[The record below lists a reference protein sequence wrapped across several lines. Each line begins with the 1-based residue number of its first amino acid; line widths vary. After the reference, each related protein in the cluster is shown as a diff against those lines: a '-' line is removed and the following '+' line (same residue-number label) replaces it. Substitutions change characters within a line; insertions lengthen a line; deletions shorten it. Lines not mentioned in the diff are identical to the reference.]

1 MPSDEEQPAWL
12 AQLLEMTDDGER
24 HAGFTT
30 QPRFHNQDL
39 LPLIHA
45 ELIRCL
51 YSDRTRAH
59 RAGALAEMAAH
70 VMQDDTSRA
79 IGQRC
84 QGNLLYAD
92 AHYAAAVD
100 CYRESIRLFELAGRA
115 AEAGRVYFGGL
126 QALIYL
132 GRYEEAHSWAREAR
146 ARFELAHDE
155 LRLARLELNIG
166 NLYYR
171 QDRYQQ
177 AMEHY
182 ALARPRLAASDQPQD
197 YAAVLSNS
205 AVCLS
210 SMGRFA
216 ESLAEYREAQA
227 WCGANGLGL
236 LAAAADYNI
245 AYLHYLRGEYRR
257 ASELYKLSR
266 AHSTEAG
273 DEYHAAL
280 CDLDESEMLLELNVA
295 SDAQLLASRAAAEFH
310 RLHMPYEYAKALV
323 FGGLARFRRGDSLFA
338 LRMLRQARAAFQKE
352 GNRYWPAAVDLYQ
365 AIVLESDG
373 CWNHAAR
380 LAHRAR
386 KALRPYS
393 LTGKFALCNLLLAKL
408 ELRENRPAQAQ
419 VLLEEA
425 GASALS
431 PALQCHLLYLGGMA
445 SERLNDT
452 PKAEHCYSEALATM
466 ELARNE
472 FWNRELKISYLQD
485 KASLYQ
491 AFAALALKSGG
502 AQGEA
507 RAFDLVQRA
516 KSRTLL
522 EGIEARRNGFHGSG
536 ERGAELLEAT
546 RNLNAG
552 FRQLDAVASRPGAES
567 DHAELKSIR
576 ARIQDLER
584 SLTQLRAEDSPAGL
598 LRGDFRIEPAEV
610 IAEALPPDATLVEYF
625 IIQNQIHA
633 WLLTPGGVSHHVCG
647 AAQPARYALQLLQF
661 QLAKFTLG
669 AAYLRRFAQPIQHAL
684 QAHLQEL
691 YSLLI
696 APIRNS
702 LDTESLIFAP
712 AGFLHHVPFNALL
725 DADGRGVIDDFTVSI
740 IPSASVYLRCAR
752 RTCEPAAG
760 SLVVAVADPS
770 TPHVA
775 REGATVAA
783 ILPDSELL
791 VGEDATAEAL
801 LEKAT
806 RRKYIHIAAH
816 GFERRDNPLFSA
828 IGLGNSQ
835 VRLIDLDR
843 LRLSA
848 DLVTLSGCSTGVSV
862 VTGADELVGLMRG
875 MLGAGAKALLAALW
889 DVSDDATATFMTAF
903 YRNLFGAAQRSP
915 ARALRAAMLE
925 LRGSRE
931 NLYFWGA
938 FQVVGIG

>member
-1 MPSDEEQPAWL
+1 MLSAEDQPAWL
-12 AQLLEMTDDGER
+12 AYLLEMTDDGER
-24 HAGFTT
+24 QAAFSA
-30 QPRFHNQDL
+30 QPRFHNPDL

-51 YSDRTRAH
+51 YSDRTRAR
-59 RAGALAEMAAH
+59 RAGALAEMAAQA
-70 VMQDDTSRA
+70 VPDETSRA

-100 CYRESIRLFELAGRA
+100 CYRESIRLFESAGRE

-132 GRYEEAHSWAREAR
+132 GRYQEAHAWAGEAR
-146 ARFELAHDE
+146 VRFEQAHDE

-171 QDRYQQ
+171 QDLYQQ

-182 ALARPRLAASDQPQD
+182 ALARQRLATSDQPQD

-216 ESLAEYREAQA
+216 EALAEYQEAQA
-227 WCGANGLGL
+227 WCRANGLGL
-236 LAAAADYNI
+236 LAAAADYNV
-245 AYLHYLRGEYRR
+245 AYLHFLRGEYRR
-257 ASELYKLSR
+257 ASQLYKLSR
-266 AHSTEAG
+266 VHSNEVG

-280 CDLDESEMLLELNVA
+280 CDLDESEMLLELNMA
-295 SDAQLLASRAAAEFH
+295 SDAQLLAGRAAVAFS
-310 RLHMPYEYAKALV
+310 RLNMPYEYAKALV
-323 FGGLARFRRGDSLFA
+323 FGGLARFRRGDSPLA
-338 LRMLRQARAAFQKE
+338 LRMLRQARAAFKKE

-365 AIVLESDG
+365 AIVLEFDG
-373 CWNHAAR
+373 RWNDAAR
-380 LAHRAR
+380 LAQRAA
-386 KALRPYS
+386 KSLRPHS

-408 ELRENRPAQAQ
+408 ELRENRPASARA
-419 VLLEEA
+419 LLDEA
-425 GASALS
+425 AASELS
-431 PALQCHLLYLGGMA
+431 PALKCHLLYLGGIA
-445 SERLNDT
+445 SERLNDMS
-452 PKAEHCYSEALATM
+452 KAELCYSQALAGM

-472 FWNRELKISYLQD
+472 FWNRELRISYLQD

-502 AQGEA
+502 AQGEIN
-507 RAFDLVQRA
+507 AFNLVQRA

-522 EGIEARRNGFHGSG
+522 ESLDAPRTEFDGSD
-536 ERGAELLEAT
+536 ERAEELLEAT

-552 FRQLDAVASRPGAES
+552 YRQLDAVASRP
-567 DHAELKSIR
+567 AELKSIR

-584 SLTQLRAEDSPAGL
+584 NLARLRGEDSPEGL
-598 LRGDFRIEPAEV
+598 LRGDLKIESPEV
-610 IAEALPPDATLVEYF
+610 IANALPPDATLVEYF
-625 IIQNQIHA
+625 IIQNQIHV
-633 WLLTPGGVSHHVCG
+633 WLLTAGGVSHYVCG

-669 AAYLRRFAQPIQHAL
+669 PSYLSRFEAPIQHAVKT
-684 QAHLQEL
+684 HLREL

-702 LDTESLIFAP
+702 LATESLIFAP
-712 AGFLHHVPFNALL
+712 VGFLHHVPFNGLL
-725 DADGRGVIDDFTVSI
+725 DANGRSLVDVFTISI
-740 IPSASVYLRCAR
+740 IPSASVYLQCAR
-752 RTCEPAAG
+752 RQSEPAAG
-760 SLVVAVADPS
+760 SLVLAAGDLS

-775 REGATVAA
+775 REGAAVAA

-791 VGEDATAEAL
+791 IGEEATADAL
-801 LEKAT
+801 LQKAV

-816 GFERRDNPLFSA
+816 GLERRDNPLFSA

-835 VRLIDLDR
+835 VRSLDLDR

-875 MLGAGAKALLAALW
+875 MLGAGAKSLLAALW

-903 YRNLFGAAQRSP
+903 YGHLFGPAQRSP

-925 LRGSRE
+925 SRATHE

-938 FQVVGIG
+938 FQVVGVG

>member
-1 MPSDEEQPAWL
+1 MPSAEEQPAWL
-12 AQLLEMTDDGER
+12 AQLLEMADDGER
-24 HAGFTT
+24 QACFTA
-30 QPRFHNQDL
+30 QPRFHNKDL

-51 YSDRTRAH
+51 YSDRTRAL
-59 RAGALAEMAAH
+59 RVGAVAEMAAQ
-70 VMQDDTSRA
+70 VVQDDISRA

-84 QGNLLYAD
+84 RGNLLYAD
-92 AHYAAAVD
+92 AHHTAAVD
-100 CYRESIRLFELAGRA
+100 CYRESIRLFESAGRE

-132 GRYEEAHSWAREAR
+132 GRYEEAHAWAGEAR
-146 ARFELAHDE
+146 VRFERAHDE

-182 ALARPRLAASDQPQD
+182 ALARQRLASSDQPQD
-197 YAAVLSNS
+197 FAAVLSNS

-210 SMGRFA
+210 SMGRLA
-216 ESLAEYREAQA
+216 EALAEYREAQA
-227 WCGANGLGL
+227 WCGANGLAL
-236 LAAAADYNI
+236 LAAAADYNV
-245 AYLHYLRGEYRR
+245 AYLHFLRGEYRR

-280 CDLDESEMLLELNVA
+280 CDLDESEMLLELNMA
-295 SDAQLLASRAAAEFH
+295 SDAQMLASRAAAAFH
-310 RLHMPYEYAKALV
+310 RLNMPYEYAKALV
-323 FGGLARFRRGDSLFA
+323 FGGLARFRRGDLRFA
-338 LRMLRQARAAFQKE
+338 LRMLRQARAVFKKE
-352 GNRYWPAAVDLYQ
+352 GNRYWLAAVDLYR

-373 CWNHAAR
+373 RWNDAAR
-380 LAHRAR
+380 LAQRAA
-386 KALRPYS
+386 KSLRPQS
-393 LTGKFALCNLLLAKL
+393 PTGKFALCNLLLAKL
-408 ELRENRPAQAQ
+408 ELRENRPASALA
-419 VLLEEA
+419 LLEEA
-425 GASALS
+425 RASALS
-431 PALQCHLLYLGGMA
+431 PALKCHLLYLAGIA

-452 PKAEHCYSEALATM
+452 PKAELYYSEALAAM

-502 AQGEA
+502 MHGEA
-507 RAFDLVQRA
+507 RAFHLVQRA

-522 EGIEARRNGFHGSG
+522 ESLEARRNGFDGSL
-536 ERGAELLEAT
+536 EPAEELLEAS

-552 FRQLDAVASRPGAES
+552 YRQLDAVAGRPATDGKR
-567 DHAELKSIR
+567 AELKSIR

-584 SLTQLRAEDSPAGL
+584 SLAQLSGENNGAGL
-598 LRGDFRIEPAEV
+598 PCADSKIEPAEV
-610 IAEALPPDATLVEYF
+610 IGAALPPDATLVEYF
-625 IIQNQIHA
+625 IVQNQIHA
-633 WLLTPGGVSHHVCG
+633 WLLTAGGLTHRVCG

-661 QLAKFTLG
+661 QLAKFTFG
-669 AAYLRRFAQPIQHAL
+669 AAYWSRFEAPIQLAL
-684 QAHLQEL
+684 HAHLQEL

-696 APIRNS
+696 APLRDS
-702 LDTESLIFAP
+702 LATESLIFAP
-712 AGFLHHVPFNALL
+712 AGFLHHVPFNGLLDEGGRALL
-725 DADGRGVIDDFTVSI
+725 DDFTVSI
-740 IPSASVYLRCAR
+740 VPSASVYLQCAR
-752 RTCEPAAG
+752 RQREPAAG
-760 SLVVAVADPS
+760 SLVVAAADPS

-775 REGATVAA
+775 REGAAVAA
-783 ILPDSELL
+783 LLPGSELL
-791 VGEDATAEAL
+791 IGEEATAAAL
-801 LEKAT
+801 LEKAA
-806 RRKYIHIAAH
+806 RRKYVHIAAH

-828 IGLGNSQ
+828 IGFGNSQ
-835 VRLIDLDR
+835 LRSLDLDR

-903 YRNLFGAAQRSP
+903 YGNLFGPAQLSP

-925 LRGSRE
+925 LRKSRE